1 MLTFL
6 TLLQLVLYIPLL
18 ALLGQGLLYVLAGQ
32 KRQSNFFYQL
42 LVLVSKPFTWVVR
55 RINERAYILCD
66 CCGSIRHFKGGVSS
80 YLQEHL
86 GVPEYARCDFSDEEG
101 GGLHRNRVRR

>member
-1 MLTFL
+1 MVEHSAEVTMSQSSDLICAACKMTPYPADAPRDEE
-6 TLLQLVLYIPLL
+6 T
-18 ALLGQGLLYVLAGQ
+18 GLPA
-32 KRQSNFFYQL
+32 
-42 LVLVSKPFTWVVR
+42 TWVVR